1 MRPAT
6 GYLSRASIRASARHI
21 SRIHASDELDIIEIQ
36 GSTICCLASKFVEL
50 DAQAV
55 ADVDHESAAPHL
67 LPRLLTI
74 VVFNG
79 CELAFVVAHYI
90 DSVPKEFHIQ
100 ES

>member
-1 MRPAT
+1 M
-6 GYLSRASIRASARHI
+6 
-21 SRIHASDELDIIEIQ
+21 IEIQ
-36 GSTICCLASKFVEL
+36 RSAVCCLASKFIEL

-55 ADVDHESAAPHL
+55 ADVEHESTAPQF
-67 LPRLLTI
+67 LPLLLTMA
-74 VVFNG
+74 VFNG